1 MRRAPSLASLT
12 GTDFDVVVD
21 AGEGIGGVFGA
32 GGCCKV
38 VGGLGGNF
46 AVGIWRMSI
55 WPIAL

>member
-1 MRRAPSLASLT
+1 M
-12 GTDFDVVVD
+12 DFDVVVD

-46 AVGIWRMSI
+46 AVGLW
-55 WPIAL
+55 

>member
-1 MRRAPSLASLT
+1 M
-12 GTDFDVVVD
+12 DFDVVVD

-32 GGCCKV
+32 GGRCKV

-55 WPIAL
+55 GPVAL